1 MLESGH
7 IVTINI
13 LVSATGV
20 ETYVLLWKRFFL
32 ELGKVT
38 HMPFMAVN
46 NLTLTEADVAV
57 CSVAACLV

>member
-1 MLESGH
+1 
-7 IVTINI
+7 
-13 LVSATGV
+13 V
-20 ETYVLLWKRFFL
+20 EEIFW